1 MDSTIE
7 QERGD
12 ESVISITIPGNPR
25 TKKNSQQI
33 FTNKKTGKSFI
44 VPSKAFKQYQTAAE
58 VAIPQDV
65 RKAIDYRVTVKCL
78 YFMHTLRAVDL
89 SNLLEATDDILT
101 HCGVLSDDNC
111 RVIASHDGSRVLYD
125 KLNPRAEVYITP
137 FTEEGTL

>member
-1 MDSTIE
+1 MIK
-7 QERGD
+7 
-12 ESVISITIPGNPR
+12 ITIPGDPR

-33 FTNKKTGKSFI
+33 LTNKKTGRSFI
-44 VPSKAFKQYQTAAE
+44 APSKAFKKYQKEADA
-58 VAIPQDV
+58 AIPKDV

-101 HCGVLSDDNC
+101 HCGVLADDNC

-125 KLNPRAEVYITP
+125 KINPRAEVYITP
-137 FTEEGTL
+137 FEEEGTL

>member
-1 MDSTIE
+1 MIT
-7 QERGD
+7 
-12 ESVISITIPGNPR
+12 ITIPGNPR

-33 FTNKKTGKSFI
+33 LTNKKTGRSFI
-44 VPSKAFKQYQTAAE
+44 APSKAFKQYQKEADA
-58 VAIPQDV
+58 AIPQDV

-101 HCGVLSDDNC
+101 HCGILADDNC

-137 FTEEGTL
+137 FDEEGTL